1 MTVILVVNIYIHVLA
16 RSNSFQ
22 SVRADVNAFIENK
35 YATRRRASHYKTR
48 RRNRVLSAG
57 DLSPR

>member
-1 MTVILVVNIYIHVLA
+1 MILIVNIYILA

-22 SVRADVNAFIENK
+22 PVRTDVNAFIENK

-48 RRNRVLSAG
+48 RRNRALSAG